1 MPYYYQ
7 KSIKAEYS
15 SLMEN
20 IEVNLKLLSLT
31 LMIES
36 ELLSI
41 NLIGPKPLHIWLD
54 KSEGFIKI
62 YYGTISLVL
71 FGPEQ
76 YDAIYNIIR
85 YLIGLKSSITYAF
98 SHCYSKNKIGS
109 LPIEKSF
116 FGIMFQYPLNKFLKK
131 ITITNTMI

>member
-41 NLIGPKPLHIWLD
+41 NLIGPKPLHI
-54 KSEGFIKI
+54 
-62 YYGTISLVL
+62 
-71 FGPEQ
+71 
-76 YDAIYNIIR
+76 
-85 YLIGLKSSITYAF
+85 
-98 SHCYSKNKIGS
+98 
-109 LPIEKSF
+109 
-116 FGIMFQYPLNKFLKK
+116 
-131 ITITNTMI
+131 